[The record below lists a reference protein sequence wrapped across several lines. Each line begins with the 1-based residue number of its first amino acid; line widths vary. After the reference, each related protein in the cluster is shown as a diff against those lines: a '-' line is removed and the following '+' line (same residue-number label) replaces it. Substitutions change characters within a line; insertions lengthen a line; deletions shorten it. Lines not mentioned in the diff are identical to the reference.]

1 MRHATEHSSRSGSFP
16 EYYEWKVAGQPFA
29 IYLSFDV
36 IDRLASDVMKGYWAV
51 PKRGAE
57 VGGVLLGRV
66 TDDAVYIDD
75 YEVVACEHRRGPS
88 FVLSEPDRRRLER
101 SLRKFSGRAV
111 GFFRSH
117 TRLGLYLD
125 QDDNA
130 LIQTYFAGPKQIMLL
145 MRPHSSKPATAGFFF
160 WEDGNIHRQATYQ
173 EFPLDR
179 IELMKRLGLIPP
191 QIQEG
196 EQPQPRP
203 FRPRPVA
210 MESEPEP
217 AALSLPKP
225 ARIVQIPSMSFRIPS
240 LPRLP
245 WRKIAIAAAVLIGV
259 GIVEYRI
266 FEAFGRKGGDPVA
279 AMSVS
284 PALKIVPNGRY
295 LQVTWDRRAP
305 AVMNAE
311 RGVLTIA
318 EGPYRRDVHL
328 DATQLRNGSVAY
340 SPSGTDV
347 SFRLELMGPRT
358 TVSESLRFVAA
369 VGPEQAA
376 TPVPVE
382 AAPAPPV
389 RRPAPVPL
397 EKAAVQPP
405 KPTPAAAVLS
415 AQAAKP
421 APKPRPRRAYFDDG
435 L

>member
-245 WRKIAIAAAVLIGV
+245 WRKIAIAAAVLIV
-259 GIVEYRI
+259 WLLR
-266 FEAFGRKGGDPVA
+266 RGGSRVYLA
-279 AMSVS
+279 GL
-284 PALKIVPNGRY
+284 ALILGGAIGNLY
-295 LQVTWDRRAP
+295 DR
-305 AVMNAE
+305 
-311 RGVLTIA
+311 LTI
-318 EGPYRRDVHL
+318 GTVVDFLLLHYRGY
-328 DATQLRNGSVAY
+328 AWPAFNVAD
-340 SPSGTDV
+340 SAI
-347 SFRLELMGPRT
+347 
-358 TVSESLRFVAA
+358 TVGAALLIIDSLRQRHGAP
-369 VGPEQAA
+369 GA
-376 TPVPVE
+376 T
-382 AAPAPPV
+382 
-389 RRPAPVPL
+389 
-397 EKAAVQPP
+397 
-405 KPTPAAAVLS
+405 
-415 AQAAKP
+415 AKES
-421 APKPRPRRAYFDDG
+421 
-435 L
+435 